1 MAGEIPFRR
10 DFAFEYGRA
19 ERLTPLI
26 RRVVARNPSPFTFKG
41 TGTYI
46 IGNGKVA
53 VIDPGP
59 KQQDH
64 IDALLKALEGET
76 VTHIL
81 ITHTHNDHSPAA
93 AAIKAATG
101 AKTYGFGPH
110 GSGRPEER
118 VGGVTEEGG
127 DRDFVPD
134 VKLREGDTIAG
145 GGDGGVWHIGAVE
158 TPGHT
163 SNHLCFALHEEE
175 TLFTGDHVM
184 GWSTSVISPPDGDMA
199 AYMRSLNK
207 LLFRNDAVYW
217 PTHGPSIPEPKPFVQ
232 AFIAHREERSAAILK
247 ALAAGD
253 ETIPRIVARVYVGLD
268 PKLIAAA
275 GRSVYA
281 HLVELIETGRV
292 TCDGPP
298 SLDARYRLTR

>member
-46 IGNGKVA
+46 IGSGKVA
-53 VIDPGP
+53 VIDPGT

-64 IDALLKALEGET
+64 IDALLKALDGET

-118 VGGVTEEGG
+118 VGGQTEEGG

-134 VKLREGDTIAG
+134 VKLRDGDVVQG
-145 GGDGGVWHIGAVE
+145 GGDRGGWHIGAVE

-163 SNHLCFALHEEE
+163 SNHLCFALHEES

-207 LLFRNDAVYW
+207 LLFRSDAVYW
-217 PTHGPSIPEPKPFVQ
+217 PTHGPSITDPKPFVQ
-232 AFIAHREERSAAILK
+232 AFIAHRQERSAAIVK
-247 ALAAGD
+247 ALAKGD
-253 ETIPRIVARVYVGLD
+253 ATIPQIVARVYVGLD
-268 PKLIAAA
+268 PKLTAAA

-281 HLVELIETGRV
+281 HLVELVEQTRV
-292 TCDGPP
+292 ICDGPP
-298 SLDARYRLTR
+298 SLEARYRLA

>member
-10 DFAFEYGRA
+10 DFAFEYGRS

-26 RRVVARNPSPFTFKG
+26 RRVVARNAGPFTFKG

-46 IGNGKVA
+46 IGRGKVA

-59 KQQDH
+59 KLQEH
-64 IDALLKALEGET
+64 IDALLKALDGET

-110 GSGRPEER
+110 GSGRPQES
-118 VGGVTEEGG
+118 VGGQTEEGG

-134 VKLREGDTIAG
+134 VRMREGNTVEGPGWRIA
-145 GGDGGVWHIGAVE
+145 AVE

-163 SNHLCFALHEEE
+163 SNHLCFSLAEEE

-207 LLFRNDAVYW
+207 LLYRDDAVYW
-217 PTHGPSIPEPKPFVQ
+217 PTHGPSIPDPKPFVQ
-232 AFIAHREERSAAILK
+232 AFIAHRQERSGEILR
-247 ALAAGD
+247 ALAAGE
-253 ETIPRIVARVYVGLD
+253 ETIPAIVARVYKGLD
-268 PKLIAAA
+268 PKLTAAA
-275 GRSVYA
+275 GRSTYA
-281 HLVELIETGRV
+281 QLVELVESGRAF
-292 TCDGPP
+292 CDGPP
-298 SLDARYRLTR
+298 ALDTKFRLTK

>member
-26 RRVVARNPSPFTFKG
+26 RRVVARNASPFTFKG

-46 IGNGKVA
+46 IGHGKVA

-59 KQQDH
+59 KLEDH
-64 IDALLKALEGET
+64 IDGLLHALDGET

-118 VGGVTEEGG
+118 VGGQTEEGG
-127 DRDFVPD
+127 DRDFTPD
-134 VKLREGDTIAG
+134 VKLREADTV
-145 GGDGGVWHIGAVE
+145 DGPGWHIAAVE

-163 SNHLCFALHEEE
+163 SNHLCFALHEES

-217 PTHGPSIPEPKPFVQ
+217 PTHGPSIPEPMPFVK
-232 AFIAHREERSAAILK
+232 AFIAHREERSLAIMQ
-247 ALAAGD
+247 ALAQGD
-253 ETIPRIVARVYVGLD
+253 ETIPHIVARVYVGLD

-281 HLVELIETGRV
+281 HLVELVEQTRV
-292 TCDGPP
+292 ICDGPP
-298 SLDARYRLTR
+298 SLEARYRLAK

>member
-1 MAGEIPFRR
+1 MAGEISFRR
-10 DFAFEYGRA
+10 DFAFQYGRA

-46 IGNGKVA
+46 IGHGKVA
-53 VIDPGP
+53 VVDPGP
-59 KQQDH
+59 KLQDH
-64 IDALLKALEGET
+64 IDALLKALAGET

-118 VGGVTEEGG
+118 LGGVTEEGG
-127 DRDFVPD
+127 DRDFAPD
-134 VKLREGDTIAG
+134 VKLREGDVVQGGSDG
-145 GGDGGVWHIGAVE
+145 GGWHIGAVE

-163 SNHLCFALHEEE
+163 SNHLCFALHEER

-184 GWSTSVISPPDGDMA
+184 GWSTSVIAPPDGDMA

-207 LLFRNDAVYW
+207 LLYRDDAVYW
-217 PTHGPSIPEPKPFVQ
+217 PTHGPSIPEPKPFVS
-232 AFIAHREERSAAILK
+232 AFIAHREDRSRAILK

-253 ETIPRIVARVYVGLD
+253 ETIPQLVARIYVGLD
-268 PKLIAAA
+268 PRLTAAA
-275 GRSVYA
+275 GRSVFA
-281 HLVELIETGRV
+281 HLVELLETRRV
-292 TCDGPP
+292 ICDGPP
-298 SLDARYRLTR
+298 SLEAKYRLAR

>member
-26 RRVVARNPSPFTFKG
+26 RRVAARNPSPFTFKG

-46 IGNGKVA
+46 IGQGKVA

-64 IDALLKALEGET
+64 IDALLKALDGET

-134 VKLREGDTIAG
+134 VKLREGDVIQG
-145 GGDGGVWHIGAVE
+145 GGDGGAWHVGAVE

-163 SNHLCFALHEEE
+163 SNHLCFALHEED

-184 GWSTSVISPPDGDMA
+184 GWSTTVVAPPDGGMA
-199 AYMRSLNK
+199 QYMASLRK
-207 LLFRNDAVYW
+207 LLARDDRILY
-217 PTHGPSIPEPKPFVQ
+217 PTHGGPVDDPKPFLQ
-232 AFIAHREERSAAILK
+232 AYIDHRLEREAQILDCLRK
-247 ALAAGD
+247 GVD
-253 ETIPRIVARVYVGLD
+253 TIPEIVARLYADVDKRLHV
-268 PKLIAAA
+268 PAA
-275 GRSVYA
+275 RSVLA
-281 HLVELIETGRV
+281 HLIQLEQEGRV
-292 TCDGPP
+292 EHHADGYF
-298 SLDARYRLTR
+298 LAA